1 MNDIKFL
8 DIIRKYTL
16 QNAYEYGKA
25 QAGNIIGKVIAD
37 YPECKRDMKNTMQ
50 VITKEIEKIN
60 KMKKEEIENEMK
72 KYNYITEKRER
83 EGLPQLDFGEKG
95 EQVNTRIAP
104 NPGGI
109 LHLGHAKQIVL
120 CDEYAKMYNG
130 KFYVRLEDTDPKTK
144 KPLLEA
150 YKKIPQDIEWLGCKV
165 KDTIKQSERMEIYY
179 EYAEKLIKMDK
190 AYVCTCLHEDMKI
203 NREKGIAC
211 SCRQRT
217 IEENLNKWEKMKI
230 NYREGEAVLR
240 IKTDMKHPN
249 SSIRDW
255 PAFRI
260 ITEEHPI
267 TKNKYRVWP
276 LYNFSCAI
284 DDHLTEITLVI
295 RGKEHELN
303 GLKQKYIYKYFK
315 WKEPYFRESGIL
327 KLSDKFA
334 HKSDIRNAIQKGE
347 ISGWED
353 IQLPTLGAL
362 KRRGIQPEA
371 IREYMINIGLKP
383 TDSNLDW
390 NILYKINTK
399 YIKEKAVNLI
409 FIKTPKEIEINGE
422 KYFIEN
428 EDFENNKGKEVRM
441 KNLMNA
447 KINLK
452 GEKLEDKKSDKI
464 VIIPWIKKEDSI
476 NAILL
481 TSEGKR
487 FEGKVETKAEKL
499 KEGGITNFEKIGYAR
514 LDNKFKLQ
522 FILSY
527 S

>member
-1 MNDIKFL
+1 MDNTKL
-8 DIIRKYTL
+8 LKLIRKYTL
-16 QNAYEYGKA
+16 QNAYEYGNA
-25 QAGNIIGKVIAD
+25 QAGNIVGKVIAD
-37 YPECKRDMKNTMQ
+37 YPECKKDMKNTMQ
-50 VITKEIEKIN
+50 LINKELNEIN
-60 KMKKEEIENEMK
+60 KMGKEDIENEMK
-72 KYNYITEKRER
+72 KYEYVTEKKER
-83 EGLPQLDFGEKG
+83 EGLPKLDFAEKG
-95 EQVNTRIAP
+95 NKVNTRIAP

-130 KFYVRLEDTDPKTK
+130 KFYIRLEDTDPKTK
-144 KPLLEA
+144 KPLQEA
-150 YKKIPQDIEWLGCKV
+150 YEKIPQDIEWLNCKV
-165 KDTIKQSERMEIYY
+165 EKTLKQSERMDIYY
-179 EYAEKLIKMDK
+179 KYAEKLIEMDK
-190 AYVCTCLHEDMKI
+190 AYICTCPHEDMKI

-217 IEENLNKWEKMKI
+217 IKENLNEWEKMKTTYK
-230 NYREGEAVLR
+230 NGEAILR
-240 IKTDMKHPN
+240 IKTDIKHPN

-284 DDHLTEITLVI
+284 DDHLLDITLVI

-303 GLKQKYIYKYFK
+303 AIKQKYIYEYFG
-315 WKEPYFRESGIL
+315 WEEPCFRESGIL
-327 KLSDKFA
+327 RLSNKFA
-334 HKSDIRNAIQKGE
+334 HKSDIRNAIANGE
-347 ISGWED
+347 ISGWDD
-353 IQLPTLGAL
+353 IQLPTLSAL

-409 FIKTPKEIEINGE
+409 FIKNPKEIEIDRE

-428 EDFENNKGKEVRM
+428 EDFENNKEKEVRM

-447 KINLK
+447 KINIK
-452 GEKLEDKKSDKI
+452 SEKLEDKKSNEI
-464 VIIPWIKKEDSI
+464 AVITWIKKNDSI
-476 NAILL
+476 DSILL
-481 TSEGKR
+481 TSDGER
-487 FEGKVETKAEKL
+487 FNGKVEKTAENLNQEK
-499 KEGGITNFEKIGYAR
+499 IVHFEKIGFAK
-514 LDNKFKLQ
+514 LDKKDKMQ

-527 S
+527 